1 MKKFCDQVI
10 MDCTHSVQKP
20 GGLGAKSGGNRDYVP
35 YMAMAAKAFNADGY
49 FFEIHPDP
57 NNALSDGPNMVKL
70 EDVESIIKDL

>member
-1 MKKFCDQVI
+1 
-10 MDCTHSVQKP
+10 
-20 GGLGAKSGGNRDYVP
+20 
-35 YMAMAAKAFNADGY
+35 MAMAAKAFNADGY